1 MMQSTLASYCGSSD
15 CISRKPLGKS
25 LGGRVSQP
33 SRGYLD
39 ARRTIDKIETEL
51 VERED
56 RRKFTYECLISV

>member
-1 MMQSTLASYCGSSD
+1 MMQSTLASCCGSSD

-39 ARRTIDKIETEL
+39 ARWTIDKIETEL